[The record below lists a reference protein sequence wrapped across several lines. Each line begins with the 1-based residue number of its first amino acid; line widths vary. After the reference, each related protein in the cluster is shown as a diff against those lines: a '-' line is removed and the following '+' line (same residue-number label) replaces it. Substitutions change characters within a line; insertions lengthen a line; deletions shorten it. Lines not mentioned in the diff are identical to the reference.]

1 MAVPALTLRVLDAA
15 PDMPHNM
22 KSLNNRAPWTC
33 DMTADFFRSAQS
45 SRQRVRAG
53 EACRTLFA
61 AAALAWGAAPA
72 AAIVDGVEVRPGEP
86 PSAWT
91 VLVESAGG
99 RICSG
104 AVVHNTLVL
113 TAAHCTLGGARLT
126 VAFDVGGAQPS
137 ASLTVV
143 EVIRHPS
150 FKPDQQPRFQTGVD
164 LALLRT
170 GSDFPPHATPIEI
183 DPNDVALNAPLHIFG
198 FGAAEEGDIS
208 SARILR
214 RATLEHVGVYR
225 HSSGATAQ
233 FAQDPE
239 TKAQRAGRGACGG
252 DSGGPVVFGPP
263 HKGGLVGILS
273 WSTGPASSRCGAYSA
288 FVPLSAHAQWVQ
300 DTATAMLKGQSPR

>member
-1 MAVPALTLRVLDAA
+1 
-15 PDMPHNM
+15 
-22 KSLNNRAPWTC
+22 
-33 DMTADFFRSAQS
+33 MTADLPAGARRPRPRLRSGAVY
-45 SRQRVRAG
+45 R
-53 EACRTLFA
+53 
-61 AAALAWGAAPA
+61 AALVSALVAGAAWPA
-72 AAIVDGVEVRPGEP
+72 ASIVDGVQVRPSEP
-86 PSAWT
+86 ANAWT

-104 AVVHNTLVL
+104 VVVHNTLVL

-126 VAFDVGGAQPS
+126 VAFDLGGAQPP
-137 ASLTVV
+137 APLTVI

-170 GSDFPPHATPIEI
+170 GSDFPPHVTPIEI

-198 FGAAEEGDIS
+198 FGSAEEGDIS

-214 RATLEHVGVYR
+214 KATLEHVGVYR

-233 FAQDPE
+233 FAQDPD

-252 DSGGPVVFGPP
+252 DSGGPVVFGPQ

-300 DTATAMLKGQSPR
+300 DTATAMLRSPSPR